1 MVDVGIPGGVGG
13 ERATCF
19 PTAINSAGNVVGY
32 GRQANGKQVA
42 FFWTQSDGFTTLSKD
57 SSPLIMAIPPTRL
70 MTTTK

>member
-57 SSPLIMAIPPTRL
+57 SSVADNGNTTTQL